1 MSPLLNALTM
11 FLFTLVT
18 LRENAAYPFAYHL
31 PISNRDNVDNTA
43 TSTQLVHKLLVQ
55 SPALDNVYMD
65 YLVTSKPLNLRKYNS
80 KTKKTKKDSKIYFI
94 PIPPLPYRYIPGIGY
109 DYQPMK
115 IKPIVQETVSSSTQ
129 STTEK
134 YHHRITVPTTGITS
148 TPIPPA
154 QSKLFH
160 VQHHK
165 DYYFN
170 GRPFRLQAAHAD
182 RKSSLTPL
190 NLKSRFYY
198 NKNIIY

>member
-1 MSPLLNALTM
+1 MSTLLNFSLTM
-11 FLFTLVT
+11 LLFTLLT
-18 LRENAAYPFAYHL
+18 LRENAAYPYSYNI
-31 PISNRDNVDNTA
+31 PMSNRADVANTA
-43 TSTQLVHKLLVQ
+43 TTPQLISKLLVQ

-65 YLVTSKPLNLRKYNS
+65 YLVTSKPLNLRKYNN

-115 IKPIVQETVSSSTQ
+115 IKPIVQE

-134 YHHRITVPTTGITS
+134 PHHGNGNRITVPTTGIPS
-148 TPIPPA
+148 TPMPA

-165 DYYFN
+165 EYYFN
-170 GRPFRLQAAHAD
+170 GRPFRLQAAHAG